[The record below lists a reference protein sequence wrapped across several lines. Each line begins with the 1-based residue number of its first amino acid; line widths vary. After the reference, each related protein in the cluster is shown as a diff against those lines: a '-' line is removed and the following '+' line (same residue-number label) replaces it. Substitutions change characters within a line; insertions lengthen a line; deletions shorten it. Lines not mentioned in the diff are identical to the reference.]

1 MRVFSDSA
9 LGQYILAC
17 LAAAMDKPAPNER
30 QKPAAHALPGYRAYV
45 RTFAQQR
52 QEIINGARLLERAV

>member
-1 MRVFSDSA
+1 MRVFSDST

-30 QKPAAHALPGYRAYV
+30 QKPAAHARIRYRAYV
-45 RTFAQQR
+45 CFSQQR